1 MERIYVEEKT
11 FDKIDFTEKP
21 LAKGNYENC
30 YFNNCN
36 LSNADLS
43 GIHFSECAFAGCN
56 LSLAKLGGTKFN
68 DIKFKDCK
76 LLGLRFDHCD
86 DFLFSVRFDDC
97 ILKLSSFYKRKLKK
111 TVFRNTNLQE
121 ADFTEADVSGS
132 VFDNC
137 DLLRATFVNAVLEK
151 ADFRTAYNYAID
163 PEVNRMK
170 KARFSIAGVAG
181 LLGKYDIV
189 IEG

>member
-1 MERIYVEEKT
+1 MERIYVEEET

-21 LAKGNYENC
+21 LAKGHYENC
-30 YFNNCN
+30 SFSNCN

-43 GIHFSECAFAGCN
+43 GIHFSECTFTGCN
-56 LSLAKLGGTKFN
+56 LSLAKLGSTKLH

-86 DFLFSVRFDDC
+86 DFLFSVHFDDC

-163 PEVNRMK
+163 PEINRIK
-170 KARFSIAGVAG
+170 KARFSIAGIAG